1 MEKDTVTQQDSVPDE
16 IIFDD
21 LKTMETYT
29 KMGRTATYNAIKEEG
44 FPEPYQFGKRI
55 VRWKR
60 IEVLAWMESRKRG
73 TRMTPVQRKQQQE
86 AA

>member
-1 MEKDTVTQQDSVPDE
+1 MQEKTPNPIPEDM
-16 IIFDD
+16 IFDD
-21 LKTMETYT
+21 LKTMKQYT
-29 KMGRTATYNAIKEEG
+29 GMERTATYNAIKELG

-60 IEVLAWMESRKRG
+60 VEVLAWMESRKRG
-73 TRMTPVQRKQQQE
+73 TRMTPVQRKQQE